1 MAIYHFSVKTISR
14 GNGRSAVACAAY
26 RSGEKL
32 VCNFYGKEQDYTKKT
47 GVEFTEIYAPENT
60 NTELLNRQTLWNQ
73 VEKAERRKDALLAR
87 EFEIAFPSELNA
99 EQRKKMLNELCQNL
113 VKKYGVIV
121 DAAIH
126 APHTDSGSDERNYHA
141 HIMFTTRSINEH
153 GDFSAKKYRD
163 FSRDNGTETVSHWRE
178 SFAELCNHHL
188 EQNGFDERVDHR
200 SYQDQESDL
209 EATQH
214 EGPQATYLRRRG
226 IFTEISLKN
235 DEIKRRNLE
244 IKKVIAL
251 DENINV
257 SEDLVQKVRSELQF
271 QYSKAEYL
279 EKISQKL
286 SEFQDEELSKLTTEL
301 DTMSSEISELRKK
314 EPLFFKTK
322 WGNQINDLID
332 QHNTQLDIQKHISG
346 LSEIEKKERYFEQL
360 NKWAEENQL
369 LQPKKSFEK
378 FDETNIT
385 VKQRKLNDEILNID
399 HQLAEISR
407 REGEYQ
413 TYTRTQL
420 IELRNSYIFEEDNY
434 GNKYFSPQN
443 GEKQKRLYA
452 KEMEE
457 LKTQKW
463 RADFIKP
470 IEVEAEQEF
479 AKKRAIQLEN
489 DRKDRE
495 SREQQLRK
503 EREQQE
509 QRYEQERREQDH
521 MAFLRRQ
528 ELEKQQKN
536 EPKKPEQDN
545 DNDYTP
551 W

>member
-87 EFEIAFPSELNA
+87 EFEIAFPRELNA
-99 EQRKKMLNELCQNL
+99 EQRKNMLNELCQNL

-126 APHTDSGSDERNYHA
+126 APHTDSGSDERNHHA

-178 SFAELCNHHL
+178 SFAELCNQHL
-188 EQNGFDERVDHR
+188 EKNGFDERVDHR
-200 SYQDQESDL
+200 SYEDQVCDL
-209 EATQH
+209 QATQH
-214 EGPQATYLRRRG
+214 EGPQTTYLRRRG
-226 IFTEISLKN
+226 KFTEISLKN

-244 IKKVIAL
+244 IKKIIAI
-251 DENINV
+251 DENIKI
-257 SEDLVQKVRSELQF
+257 SEDLVQRVQSELQF
-271 QYSKAEYL
+271 QHSEIKYL
-279 EKISQKL
+279 EKISLKL
-286 SEFQDEELSKLTTEL
+286 SQFQQEELSKLTTEL
-301 DTMSSEISELRKK
+301 DTKNSEISELEKK
-314 EPLFFKTK
+314 EPLFFKNK
-322 WGNQINDLID
+322 WSNQINDQIN
-332 QHNTQLDIQKHISG
+332 QYNTQLDIKKHISS
-346 LSEIEKKERYFEQL
+346 LSELEKKDRYSNQL
-360 NKWAEENQL
+360 NQWIKENQL

-378 FDETNIT
+378 FDEPDIT
-385 VKQRKLNDEILNID
+385 VRQRKFNDQISNID
-399 HQLAEISR
+399 HQISEIAC
-407 REGEYQ
+407 RETKYQEYVRDQ
-413 TYTRTQL
+413 RL
-420 IELRNSYIFEEDNY
+420 EIIDSYIFEEDNY
-434 GNKYFSPQN
+434 GNKYFSPKN

-457 LKTQKW
+457 LKTQKMN
-463 RADFIKP
+463 ADLTEQVK
-470 IEVEAEQEF
+470 VVVQQEF
-479 AKKRAIQLEN
+479 AQKRAIQLEN

-495 SREQQLRK
+495 SKEQQLRK

-521 MAFLRRQ
+521 LAFLKHQ
-528 ELEKQQKN
+528 KLENEPKN
-536 EPKKPEQDN
+536 EPRKPEN
-545 DNDYTP
+545 DNNNDHSP
-551 W
+551 

>member
-60 NTELLNRQTLWNQ
+60 NTELLNRQTLWNK

-87 EFEIAFPSELNA
+87 EFEIAFPGELNA
-99 EQRKKMLNELCQNL
+99 EQRKNMLNELCQNL

-178 SFAELCNHHL
+178 SFAELCNQHL
-188 EQNGFDERVDHR
+188 EKNGFDERVDHR
-200 SYQDQESDL
+200 SYEDQVCDL
-209 EATQH
+209 QATQH
-214 EGPQATYLRRRG
+214 EGPQTTYLRRRG
-226 IFTEISLKN
+226 KFTEISLKN

-244 IKKVIAL
+244 IKKIIAI
-251 DENINV
+251 DENIKI
-257 SEDLVQKVRSELQF
+257 SEDLVQRVQSELQF
-271 QYSKAEYL
+271 QHSEIKYL
-279 EKISQKL
+279 EKISLKL
-286 SEFQDEELSKLTTEL
+286 SQFQQEELSKLTTEL
-301 DTMSSEISELRKK
+301 DTKNSEISELEKK
-314 EPLFFKTK
+314 EPLFFKNK
-322 WGNQINDLID
+322 WSNQINDQIN
-332 QHNTQLDIQKHISG
+332 QYNTQLDIKKHISS
-346 LSEIEKKERYFEQL
+346 LSELEKKDRYSNQL
-360 NKWAEENQL
+360 NQWIKENQL

-378 FDETNIT
+378 FDEPDIT
-385 VKQRKLNDEILNID
+385 VRQRKFNDQISNID
-399 HQLAEISR
+399 HQISEIAC
-407 REGEYQ
+407 RETKYQEYVRDQ
-413 TYTRTQL
+413 RL
-420 IELRNSYIFEEDNY
+420 EIIDSYIFEEDNY
-434 GNKYFSPQN
+434 GNKYFSPKN

-457 LKTQKW
+457 LKTQKMN
-463 RADFIKP
+463 ADLTEQVK
-470 IEVEAEQEF
+470 VVVQQEF
-479 AKKRAIQLEN
+479 AQKRAIQLEN

-495 SREQQLRK
+495 SKEQQLRK

-521 MAFLRRQ
+521 LAFLRRQ

>member
-1 MAIYHFSVKTISR
+1 MAIYHFSVKTMSR
-14 GNGRSAVACAAY
+14 SNGRSAIACAAY

-32 VCNFYGKEQDYTKKT
+32 VCDFYGKEQDYTKKT
-47 GVEFTEIYAPENT
+47 GVEFTEIYAPDHT
-60 NTELLNRQTLWNQ
+60 NTELLNRQTLWNE
-73 VEKAERRKDALLAR
+73 VEKVERRKDALLAR

-99 EQRKKMLNELCQNL
+99 EQRKNMLNELCQDL

-126 APHTDSGSDERNYHA
+126 APHTGNGSDERNYHA

-153 GDFSAKKYRD
+153 GEFSAKKYRD

-178 SFAELCNHHL
+178 SFAELCNHYL

-226 IFTEISLKN
+226 IFTKISLKN

-251 DENINV
+251 DENIKV
-257 SEDLVQKVRSELQF
+257 SEDLVQKVRNELQF
-271 QYSKAEYL
+271 QQSEAEYL
-279 EKISQKL
+279 GKISQKL
-286 SEFQDEELSKLTTEL
+286 SEFQNEEFSKLTTEL
-301 DTMSSEISELRKK
+301 DTMSSEISELHKK

-322 WGNQINDLID
+322 WINQINDLID
-332 QHNTQLDIQKHISG
+332 QYNTQLDMQKHISG
-346 LSEIEKKERYFEQL
+346 LSEIEKKDRYSNQL

-378 FDETNIT
+378 FNETSIT
-385 VKQRKLNDEILNID
+385 FKQRKLNDQILNID
-399 HQLAEISR
+399 HQLSEISR
-407 REGEYQ
+407 RENEYHEYIRIQ
-413 TYTRTQL
+413 RME
-420 IELRNSYIFEEDNY
+420 IRNSYIFEEDNY

-452 KEMEE
+452 EEMEE

-463 RADFIKP
+463 RADFTKS
-470 IEVEAEQEF
+470 IEMEVRQEF
-479 AKKRAIQLEN
+479 DRKRALQLEN

-495 SREQQLRK
+495 LREQQLRK
-503 EREQQE
+503 ERERE
-509 QRYEQERREQDH
+509 QHYEQKRREQDR
-521 MAFLRRQ
+521 MAFLKRQ

-536 EPKKPEQDN
+536 EPKKPEEDN
-545 DNDYTP
+545 TNDYSP
-551 W
+551 F

>member
-14 GNGRSAVACAAY
+14 SNGRSAVACAAY

-32 VCNFYGKEQDYTKKT
+32 VCDFYGKEQDYTKKT

-60 NTELLNRQTLWNQ
+60 NTELTNRQKLWNE
-73 VEKAERRKDALLAR
+73 VEKSERRKDALLAR
-87 EFEIAFPSELNA
+87 EFEIAFPRELNA
-99 EQRKKMLNELCQNL
+99 EQRKNMLNELCQNL

-126 APHTDSGSDERNYHA
+126 APHTDSGSDERNHHA

-178 SFAELCNHHL
+178 SFAELCNQHL
-188 EQNGFDERVDHR
+188 EKNGFDERVDHR
-200 SYQDQESDL
+200 SYEDQVCDL
-209 EATQH
+209 QATQH
-214 EGPQATYLRRRG
+214 EGPQTTYLRRRG
-226 IFTEISLKN
+226 KFTEISLKN

-244 IKKVIAL
+244 IKKIIAI
-251 DENINV
+251 DENIKI
-257 SEDLVQKVRSELQF
+257 SEDLVQRVQSELQF
-271 QYSKAEYL
+271 QHSEIKYL
-279 EKISQKL
+279 EKISLRL
-286 SEFQDEELSKLTTEL
+286 SQFQQEELSKLTTEL
-301 DTMSSEISELRKK
+301 DTKNSEISELEKK
-314 EPLFFKTK
+314 EPLFFKNK
-322 WGNQINDLID
+322 WSNQINDQIN
-332 QHNTQLDIQKHISG
+332 QYNTQLDIKKHISS
-346 LSEIEKKERYFEQL
+346 LSELEKKDRYSNQL
-360 NKWAEENQL
+360 NQWIKENQL

-378 FDETNIT
+378 FDEPDIT
-385 VKQRKLNDEILNID
+385 VRQRKFNDQISNID
-399 HQLAEISR
+399 HQISEIAC
-407 REGEYQ
+407 RETKYQEYVRDQ
-413 TYTRTQL
+413 RL
-420 IELRNSYIFEEDNY
+420 EIIDSYIFEEDNY
-434 GNKYFSPQN
+434 GNKYFSPKN

-452 KEMEE
+452 KEMAE
-457 LKTQKW
+457 LKTQKMN
-463 RADFIKP
+463 ADLTEQVK
-470 IEVEAEQEF
+470 VVVQQEF
-479 AKKRAIQLEN
+479 AQKRAIQLEN

-495 SREQQLRK
+495 SKEQQLRK

-521 MAFLRRQ
+521 LAFLRRQ